1 MLGPPPLPRN
11 LEASVRDLDSARP
24 EVRVSAID
32 DLLRHARGNDDVKA
46 RAIPLYEKRLVDA
59 DPRVRSAAAVALGE
73 LGAKEAIVAL
83 IKLVDDADA
92 YVRQMAINALG
103 EIGDPRA
110 LPRLARAL
118 RDTRPEV
125 RYQAIIAFARASND
139 AAAVSQALLDAT
151 NDDDDAIVHIA
162 LRLAEERLD
171 ASPSATSDAKKEEGI
186 DDRLVVRAR
195 ALLKSPSP
203 HVALVAAIF
212 LGKAGHADG
221 HTLLLRVVRG
231 DRRGA
236 EAPEKEDE
244 QAAVELVGELELEQ
258 AIGDLERRVW
268 GLSRWVRDT
277 CAFHAKIALARMNHP
292 RARAEILRD
301 LASSRREVR
310 AAAVVSAGRARLREA
325 REAIA
330 RMTPSELDPVLVHEA
345 LARIDAFDSVRR
357 PSND

>member
-32 DLLRHARGNDDVKA
+32 DLLRHARSSDDVKA
-46 RAIPLYEKRLVDA
+46 RAVPLYEKRLADA

-73 LGAKEAIVAL
+73 LSAKESIAAL
-83 IKLVDDADA
+83 SKLVDDDDA

-103 EIGDPRA
+103 EIGDAKA
-110 LPRLARAL
+110 LPRLERAL
-118 RDTRPEV
+118 RDARPEV

-139 AAAVSQALLDAT
+139 AAAVTQALLDAT

-162 LRLAEERLD
+162 LRVAEERLEG
-171 ASPSATSDAKKEEGI
+171 ASDTKKDEGV

-231 DRRGA
+231 DRRGVD
-236 EAPEKEDE
+236 APEKEDE

-258 AIGDLERRVW
+258 ATRDLERRVW

-310 AAAVVSAGRARLREA
+310 AAAVVAAGRAKLREA

-330 RMTPSELDPVLVHEA
+330 RLPSSELDPALAREA
-345 LARIDAFDSVRR
+345 LARIDAFESSRGS
-357 PSND
+357 SNE

>member
-11 LEASVRDLDSARP
+11 LEASVRDLDSTRP

-46 RAIPLYEKRLVDA
+46 RAIPLYEKRLVDT

-73 LGAKEAIVAL
+73 LGANEAIPAL
-83 IKLVDDADA
+83 TKLVDDDDA

-110 LPRLARAL
+110 LPRLERAL

-139 AAAVSQALLDAT
+139 DTAVSQALLDAT

-171 ASPSATSDAKKEEGI
+171 AGAVPKKEQSV

-212 LGKAGHADG
+212 LGKAGHSDG

-231 DRRGA
+231 GRRGA

-258 AIGDLERRVW
+258 AIRDLERRVW

-345 LARIDAFDSVRR
+345 LARIDAFDFTRR
-357 PSND
+357 PSNE